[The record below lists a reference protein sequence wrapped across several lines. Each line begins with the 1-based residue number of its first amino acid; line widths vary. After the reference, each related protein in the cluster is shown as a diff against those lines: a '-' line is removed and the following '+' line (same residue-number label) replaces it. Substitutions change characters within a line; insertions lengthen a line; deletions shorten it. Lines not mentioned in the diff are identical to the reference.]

1 MQLWSQIGRSLPS
14 FQAGINPEVESW
26 DQLLF
31 CRKYEN
37 WSKKRLEMQAYSC
50 WQGGT
55 LCFKTSKLAEAQSL
69 LTKAKIIYGSLSK
82 AVGEKDGAPQHRLQ
96 EPGRERRQGGGGA
109 AHQHPGLAQGVQH
122 SGRGEGAQVIRSVG
136 YSQLASSFMFK
147 RWNLNQITGLLM
159 LEEGFTC

>member
-69 LTKAKIIYGSLSK
+69 LTKARIIYGSLSK
-82 AVGEKDGAPQHRLQ
+82 AVGEKDGAPQHRLR
-96 EPGRERRQGGGGA
+96 EP
-109 AHQHPGLAQGVQH
+109 V
-122 SGRGEGAQVIRSVG
+122 EGDHGNYNR
-136 YSQLASSFMFK
+136 Y
-147 RWNLNQITGLLM
+147 
-159 LEEGFTC
+159 